1 MDTFTI
7 AAILS
12 AARHK
17 SLSRAAAEF
26 SYTPS
31 ALSHML
37 TAFEKELGVTLF
49 HRRSTGVELTEAGK
63 ALYPKLTAMLKN
75 EAELRRAAADLQYK
89 KEHSLRIATYSSIS
103 RNLLTDL
110 LKQFKEVY
118 PEVQLEVTVA
128 DKLTGWLEGDQA
140 DIIFADRSAC
150 GENEWFPIM
159 EDEYLAVLPPAHFT
173 DAETVSREALYEH
186 PFLYTDD
193 KPLHGYFDKARFR
206 DLIYFR
212 SEDDLS
218 IIRMVRAGMGITVLP
233 ELVLRENAQ
242 DIRLLP
248 LDPPLYRTL
257 GFACRP
263 DQKKTPALAHFI
275 AFARKM

>member
-17 SLSRAAAEF
+17 SLSRAAAEL

-31 ALSHML
+31 AMSHML
-37 TAFEKELGVTLF
+37 TAFEQELGVTIF
-49 HRRSTGVELTEAGK
+49 HRRSTGVELTEEGK
-63 ALYPKLTAMLKN
+63 ALYPKLSAMLKS
-75 EAELRRAAADLQYK
+75 EAELRRTAADLQHK
-89 KEHSLRIATYSSIS
+89 RENSLRIATYSSIS

-110 LKQFKEVY
+110 LKRFKEVY

-128 DKLTGWLEGDQA
+128 DKLTGWLEGDRA
-140 DIIFADRSAC
+140 DIIFADRPAC

-159 EDEYLAVLPPAHFT
+159 EDEYLAVLPAPFT
-173 DAETVSREALYEH
+173 DAETISRETLYEH

-193 KPLHGYFDKARFR
+193 KPLHGYFDRSRFR

-242 DIRLLP
+242 DLRLLP
-248 LDPPLYRTL
+248 LDPPLYRAL

-263 DQKKTPALAHFI
+263 ERQRTPALSRFI
-275 AFARKM
+275 AFLQET